1 MPPPLNASGN
11 NYNPIPFWYSKIL
24 FGVEALDF
32 LSWSL
37 DFSQSVVKFQAC
49 NHTVGP
55 QAPAYVGVGPM
66 TISLSG
72 AWMWINSSV
81 PATYPGDSVAAATVQ
96 IADTSIG
103 LKKLELQTSSDDVQ
117 SSDSTTPV
125 QLEYA
130 VYELDSP

>member
-1 MPPPLNASGN
+1 
-11 NYNPIPFWYSKIL
+11 
-24 FGVEALDF
+24 
-32 LSWSL
+32 
-37 DFSQSVVKFQAC
+37 
-49 NHTVGP
+49 
-55 QAPAYVGVGPM
+55 
-66 TISLSG
+66 
-72 AWMWINSSV
+72 MWIYISV